1 MIPLHLPGTSV
12 KFGLSF
18 MGFPAKMAK
27 SDKPQKTPLLP
38 LDTYS
43 RKCGRGHPP
52 RMQASEVSGRAYNYR
67 LIFSQIGDIARDE
80 LLRAQT
86 KEAVIQA
93 FEHTP
98 Y

>member
-1 MIPLHLPGTSV
+1 
-12 KFGLSF
+12 
-18 MGFPAKMAK
+18 
-27 SDKPQKTPLLP
+27 
-38 LDTYS
+38 
-43 RKCGRGHPP
+43 
-52 RMQASEVSGRAYNYR
+52 MQASEVSGRAYNYR